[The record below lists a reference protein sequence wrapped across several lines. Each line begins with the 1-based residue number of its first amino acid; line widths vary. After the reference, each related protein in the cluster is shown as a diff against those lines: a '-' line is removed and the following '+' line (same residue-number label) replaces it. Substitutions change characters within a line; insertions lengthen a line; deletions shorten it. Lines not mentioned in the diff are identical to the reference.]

1 MVKSRYSLTLDLNIA
16 LQSVTM
22 SETILVTGASGFLAS
37 HIIRIF
43 LEAGYNVRGTVRST
57 STTERVRAR
66 YPQFADQLSFAIVPD
81 IAVPGAFNEAVN
93 GVTGVIHTASPF
105 ALEVAD
111 NEKDLLQPAIQGT
124 LNIVEA
130 VAEHGLGVRRV
141 VVTASFAS
149 MLDLDQGFRPG
160 YRYTEADWNPCSYE
174 KARTTS
180 SATMAYCASKAL
192 AEKALWDWV
201 SEKKPAFGV
210 TTICPPW
217 IFGPTVD
224 EGSTKLNESTEV
236 IWNLINGSLA
246 GVPDNDF
253 AAFVNIHDAAAAH
266 LRAYE
271 NERAAGERFIV
282 SGGQFVKQ
290 EACDIIRRR
299 FPGLR
304 DRVPKGVTGDYIET
318 YIADGSKARDILGL
332 EYRDLEMT
340 LVEAVEDLL
349 TKQSS

>member
-1 MVKSRYSLTLDLNIA
+1 
-16 LQSVTM
+16 M

-37 HIIRIF
+37 HIILRF

-57 STTERVRAR
+57 STAERVKAR
-66 YPQFADQLSFAIVPD
+66 YPRFSDQLSFAIVSD
-81 IAVPGAFNEAVN
+81 IAVPGAFNDAVK

-130 VAEHGLGVRRV
+130 VAEYGSGVRRV
-141 VVTASFAS
+141 IVTASFAS
-149 MLDLDQGFRPG
+149 MLDLDQAFRPG

-174 KARTTS
+174 TARTTS

-201 SEKKPAFGV
+201 AEKKPAFGV

-217 IFGPTVD
+217 IFGPTID
-224 EGSTKLNESTEV
+224 EGWSKLNESTET
-236 IWNLINGSLA
+236 IWNLINGSLSE
-246 GVPDNDF
+246 VPDNDF
-253 AAFVNIHDAAAAH
+253 AAFVNIHDAAQAH

-271 NERAAGERFIV
+271 SEKAAGDRFIV
-282 SGGQFVKQ
+282 AGGRFVKQ

-299 FPGLR
+299 FPELQ
-304 DRVPKGVTGDYIET
+304 DKVPKGIPGDYIET
-318 YIADGSKARDILGL
+318 YIADGSKARDVLGL
-332 EYRDLEMT
+332 EYRDLETTM
-340 LVEAVEDLL
+340 VEAVEDLL
-349 TKQSS
+349 KKHSA